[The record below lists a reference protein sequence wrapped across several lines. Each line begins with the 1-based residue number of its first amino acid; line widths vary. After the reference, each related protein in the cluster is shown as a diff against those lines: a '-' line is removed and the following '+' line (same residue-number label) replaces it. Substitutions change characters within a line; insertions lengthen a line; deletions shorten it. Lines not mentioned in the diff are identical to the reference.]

1 MEKAYILKQDVIGE
15 RCIKSYFRCRD
26 DIFMIAEGGNGN
38 LGTPPR
44 HWKFVANQN
53 KSSYLSWVVSSDS
66 IVFLDTELYL
76 GLRWKAKSKIDSR
89 THMKTRHPW
98 VFHCLS
104 KVLIKIGYTCGG
116 HGVKSE
122 GLREDPHST
131 LNSSK
136 PRISS
141 SRALKSM
148 SAMKTVVDNCT
159 NLEFTTRLGVKSK
172 SRSIRRG
179 VSFEYHLVLSR
190 ANLQSVVD
198 RWSVTGADAVEASA
212 TRLIQSQHCLT

>member
-1 MEKAYILKQDVIGE
+1 MAASIWTAKDRNLVERIILVLFRNHFVKSTLIEGERFDQGEQGSGIGFVARGQISDSVFSAVMEKAYILKQDVIGE

-148 SAMKTVVDNCT
+148 SAIENS
-159 NLEFTTRLGVKSK
+159 G
-172 SRSIRRG
+172 
-179 VSFEYHLVLSR
+179 
-190 ANLQSVVD
+190 
-198 RWSVTGADAVEASA
+198 
-212 TRLIQSQHCLT
+212 